1 MLRAMHCGMER
12 RFGRPAGWR
21 IRLMAASVLAGALA
35 SCGGSSDLVDSLRSS
50 SNPTAP
56 ATDDTATE
64 TTAAAPGATDA
75 PPAST
80 AGAPPATTTATV
92 EEPLIRFTPQTF
104 IDPAANGVDAFS
116 VLVPEGWQASGSVQ
130 WLPYW
135 SRLAF
140 VQTRVAD
147 PATGIT
153 IDYLPIQDFL
163 WFPAPAGFEVP
174 IGGNYQGKAYVA
186 PITDPAVFVREFWM
200 PNDLSNLQQAQLISI
215 VDVPAAAAE
224 FVTQFGGPA
233 EAAAYR
239 LRYEYEQDGQVWE
252 QDVSFALLFSGSADL
267 TSWFVNF
274 AYTVRAPKGEID
286 RNASVISTVV
296 ASRISTTEWEA
307 TRTLVGQLFYQGLQ
321 QQMADT
327 VRFGELLAQ
336 YRAESIALQQ
346 QVTDDRLASQDRQA
360 EVFRETLG
368 GVETY
373 NDPVNGGLVQLPLGW
388 NTYWVNEQGE
398 YLAVDQPGFDPNTL
412 NDGTW
417 QQLEVQPH

>member
-1 MLRAMHCGMER
+1 MLRDMHDGIER
-12 RFGRPAGWR
+12 GIGRPAGR
-21 IRLMAASVLAGALA
+21 RVRLAAASVLAGVLA

-50 SNPTAP
+50 SNPTTP
-56 ATDDTATE
+56 ATVTE
-64 TTAAAPGATDA
+64 TNVTTEAVPGATDA

-80 AGAPPATTTATV
+80 AGEPPATTATV

-104 IDPAANGVDAFS
+104 NDPAANGVDAFS

-147 PATGIT
+147 PVTGIT

-200 PNDLSNLQQAQLISI
+200 PNDLSNLQNAQLVSI
-215 VDVPAAAAE
+215 VEVPQVAAE

-252 QDVSFALLFSGSADL
+252 QDVSFD
-267 TSWFVNF
+267 
-274 AYTVRAPKGEID
+274 TVRAPKGEID
-286 RNASVISTVV
+286 RNASVISTVL
-296 ASRISTTEWEA
+296 ASRITTTEWEA

>member
-1 MLRAMHCGMER
+1 MLRDMHDGIER
-12 RFGRPAGWR
+12 GIGRPAGR
-21 IRLMAASVLAGALA
+21 RVRLAAASVLAGVLA

-50 SNPTAP
+50 SNPTTP
-56 ATDDTATE
+56 ATVTE
-64 TTAAAPGATDA
+64 TNVTTEAVPGATDA

-80 AGAPPATTTATV
+80 AGEPPATTATV

-104 IDPAANGVDAFS
+104 NDPAANGVDAFS

-147 PATGIT
+147 PVTGIT

-174 IGGNYQGKAYVA
+174 IGGNYQGNAYVA

-200 PNDLSNLQQAQLISI
+200 PNDLSNLQNAQLVSI
-215 VDVPAAAAE
+215 VEVPQVAAE

-252 QDVSFALLFSGSADL
+252 QDVSFALLFAGSADL

-286 RNASVISTVV
+286 RNASVISTVL
-296 ASRISTTEWEA
+296 ASRITTTEWEA
-307 TRTLVGQLFYQGLQ
+307 TRTLVSGLAATQ
-321 QQMADT
+321 NMI
-327 VRFGELLAQ
+327 LAPPWTSTSDEAGAPSP
-336 YRAESIALQQ
+336 RA
-346 QVTDDRLASQDRQA
+346 
-360 EVFRETLG
+360 G
-368 GVETY
+368 GRSPTFIE
-373 NDPVNGGLVQLPLGW
+373 
-388 NTYWVNEQGE
+388 
-398 YLAVDQPGFDPNTL
+398 
-412 NDGTW
+412 
-417 QQLEVQPH
+417 